1 MLILKFKLRWLV
13 LAASLLTL
21 STTIAAAAGEPIVSN
36 AAAPVANQA
45 PLQPGQNTPV
55 SAASNIPTSTPVGTP
70 ASTPSAT
77 ATSATVNTPGTTAT
91 STQQPTVSSS
101 PPLKTWGYLA
111 WWLPDAW
118 RTVPLAELDRLVF
131 FELKANASGKIHERQ
146 GWPEQWQPL
155 RTALAKSGTKLE
167 LALTLLDSPS
177 FMALFQNPE
186 AINTLQAEALALAK
200 QDGVHGLHLDF
211 EIYEAIPPQQLQA
224 ARGFVVQLA
233 QALKQLKPARTLSVF
248 YPLGTETALYDAPTL
263 AVAQHVVLQ
272 GYDAHWLAAPTA
284 GPVAPLR
291 GPEAATW
298 EKTLTQLLALGVPRQ
313 RILFSFPLYG
323 YEWPLKPLKPTEP
336 GYGKPGGATSG
347 KGVTVTFAPVAS
359 EVLPDVQTN
368 AIHRVQQYGASH
380 EPLSSSSYYQ
390 YTRADGQA
398 FEGWFEDWWSV
409 GRKTE
414 FLQMERLYGM
424 AFFPLGYD
432 QGELLDY
439 FLRRRSKPL
448 LQVAPLQPAAAAV
461 TLSAPVTTAGS
472 APQTGGPVQ
481 NAGSTTSIATP
492 PATPVPTVPPQ
503 ATPVPG
509 SAPGQIPPCCKN

>member
-1 MLILKFKLRWLV
+1 MYSIWPTGCSTVCSHKPRWL
-13 LAASLLTL
+13 AAWLLSAACLPGMAQTTAPASTAPAVATTPASAGSGGAPPAATTL
-21 STTIAAAAGEPIVSN
+21 PAGALPAAM
-36 AAAPVANQA
+36 APVA
-45 PLQPGQNTPV
+45 
-55 SAASNIPTSTPVGTP
+55 
-70 ASTPSAT
+70 T
-77 ATSATVNTPGTTAT
+77 A
-91 STQQPTVSSS
+91 
-101 PPLKTWGYLA
+101 PLKTWGYLA

-131 FELKANASGKIHERQ
+131 FELKANATGQIHERQ

-155 RTALAKSGTKLE
+155 RTALAKSGTRLE
-167 LALTLLDSPS
+167 LALTLMDSPS
-177 FMALFQNPE
+177 FMALFQNPA

-248 YPLGTETALYDAPTL
+248 YPLGTDTALYDAPTL

-272 GYDAHWLAAPTA
+272 GYDAHWQAAPTA

-347 KGVTVTFAPVAS
+347 KGATVTFAPVAS

-368 AIHRVQQYGASH
+368 AIHRVQQYGSSH

-439 FLRRRSKPL
+439 FLRRKSKPL
-448 LQVAPLQPAAAAV
+448 LQAAPLQAAAPAV
-461 TLSAPVTTAGS
+461 TLSAPAATAG
-472 APQTGGPVQ
+472 G
-481 NAGSTTSIATP
+481 TTSIATP

-503 ATPVPG
+503 PTPVPG